1 MGCPEIALLFYISI
15 IQPCME
21 YCCHV
26 WTGVPSYYLDILD
39 MLQKRICRTVGLT
52 LAASL
57 VPLAYHQNMS
67 SFSFLWVTIWSGRTR
82 SASFFM
88 EVHSLSCYSGRL
100 HDSVTIPRCYKS
112 IFVNSVSP
120 QIARFWD
127 SPPIESFLLINDT
140 NSLKSRINKHL

>member
-1 MGCPEIALLFYISI
+1 MGSPEIAVLFYISI
-15 IQPCME
+15 TQPCME

-26 WTGVPSYYLDILD
+26 WNGAPSYHLDILD

-67 SFSFLWVTIWSGRTR
+67 SFSFLWVTIWQAFIWSGRTG
-82 SASFFM
+82 SASFFR

-100 HDSVTIPRCYKS
+100 HDSLSPFPDVLRASLSIVSLPR
-112 IFVNSVSP
+112 
-120 QIARFWD
+120 
-127 SPPIESFLLINDT
+127 
-140 NSLKSRINKHL
+140 